1 MRFIL
6 YHALSCT
13 HVAITTPAPPLPSP
27 FPPSPPPSSTPPLQN
42 SDLSF
47 VPGKNKGSSNAILA
61 GHRYCLDRNRGEKEY
76 WKCTYFK
83 DGCRARIQTEGRQL
97 MTLTAPSHSHDIQ
110 HSEIL
115 VHVTKQNLKRK
126 AVESDTYPR
135 DVVLDSTEST
145 DHLRNKE
152 IAKMG
157 CKISSLASMVRK
169 SKSGCPRL
177 PLLSYHPTRP
187 FRRSQL
193 PSDIY
198 WGTSSPVG
206 QWILHCKTPLLL
218 VFGTPANVA
227 TLQEAD
233 HLVIDGTFKSCPD
246 GSSFVHFFLLTSP
259 LLSPTLSTPG
269 LSDPTPAPPLFAI
282 PSWNQHDASLMR
294 QPRSTNIA
302 EGWHHG
308 FNSMLSCNHPTIWR
322 FLEALKKEQNLT
334 RM

>member
-169 SKSGCPRL
+169 ARAAVRDYPSSL
-177 PLLSYHPTRP
+177 TTLQDLSDAPKFLQTY
-187 FRRSQL
+187 
-193 PSDIY
+193 I
-198 WGTSSPVG
+198 GG
-206 QWILHCKTPLLL
+206 PLLL
-218 VFGTPANVA
+218 WDSGYSTAKRRSFLCSVLLP
-227 TLQEAD
+227 TL
-233 HLVIDGTFKSCPD
+233 
-246 GSSFVHFFLLTSP
+246 
-259 LLSPTLSTPG
+259 LLSRKPTT
-269 LSDPTPAPPLFAI
+269 
-282 PSWNQHDASLMR
+282 W
-294 QPRSTNIA
+294 
-302 EGWHHG
+302 
-308 FNSMLSCNHPTIWR
+308 
-322 FLEALKKEQNLT
+322 
-334 RM
+334 